1 MAFIRITYKLIILC
15 FLALIAVPIMFF
27 LNMGSNE
34 SVPNEKQK
42 AYRTKW
48 QKKVIHA
55 IGLNVHV
62 KGKKFN
68 DKHGNTKKQSA
79 LWVANHIS
87 WMDIPVLG
95 SQGVG
100 FLSKA
105 EIRKWPVIGWLGE
118 KSGTV
123 FIQRGGKN
131 ASKVAASAIA
141 DTIRSGDSIL
151 VFPEG
156 TTSSGENVRRFHA
169 RIFAPALD
177 HQLLIQPVVIQY
189 LDDNGKTH
197 PKAAWSDQKF
207 FTNMLGVL
215 AQPRINVVLT
225 YLPII
230 DAQDFSERRQLSEFI
245 ENQISE
251 VVVSTTA
258 IQHV

>member
-1 MAFIRITYKLIILC
+1 MHAFRVIYKIIILSY
-15 FLALIAVPIMFF
+15 LALIAVPVMFF
-27 LNMGSNE
+27 LSFTSNE
-34 SVPNEKQK
+34 SVPNKKQK

-48 QKKVIHA
+48 QKQVVQT
-55 IGLNVHV
+55 IGIKLEV
-62 KGKKFN
+62 KGKAKEDVN
-68 DKHGNTKKQSA
+68 GINQSA

-87 WMDIPVLG
+87 WMDIAVLG

-123 FIQRGGKN
+123 FIDRGGKN
-131 ASKVAASAIA
+131 ASQLAATAIA
-141 DTIRSGDSIL
+141 DKIYAGDSIL

-177 HQLLIQPVVIQY
+177 HKLSIQPIALQY
-189 LDDNGKTH
+189 LNDNGQVH
-197 PKAAWSDQKF
+197 PKAAWNDQNF
-207 FTNMLGVL
+207 ISNLVDVL
-215 AQPRINVVLT
+215 AQPHINVILT

-230 DAQDFSERRQLSEFI
+230 ETKKYTERRQLAELA
-245 ENQISE
+245 EEQIRDIVLSSRL
-251 VVVSTTA
+251 VKLA
-258 IQHV
+258 